1 MYARRLIKFIS
12 TSTSTLGLASCLA
25 GVTIWFV
32 PEAAHSF
39 PPFEKWISQKAGF
52 QTDCAYCH
60 VNGAGP
66 TGNGFGQLGSLDQHQ
81 NASLHTADSAI
92 LNSFG
97 QHILKTLSYERVVSC
112 VSNPGALA
120 SQMKRYDLDG
130 DGVSDGDEMD
140 HGTLANDPL
149 SAPPELVWME
159 RLRRN
164 QAFVAELAFSAILG
178 AIGLWV
184 LSTKM
189 ESTDL

>member
-1 MYARRLIKFIS
+1 MLSNRFRSFSKTTTIIA
-12 TSTSTLGLASCLA
+12 LASCLA
-25 GVTIWFV
+25 GLTIGCV
-32 PEAAHSF
+32 PEAAWSF
-39 PPFEKWISQKAGF
+39 PPFEKWISEKSGF

-60 VNGAGP
+60 VNSAGP
-66 TGNGFGQLGSLDQHQ
+66 TGNGFGQLGRLDERQS
-81 NASLHTADSAI
+81 ASLHTADSAI

-97 QHILKTLSYERVVSC
+97 QHLLKTLTYEKVLSSVSDPVVL
-112 VSNPGALA
+112 AL
-120 SQMKRYDLDG
+120 QMKSYDLDG
-130 DGVSDGDEMD
+130 DGVSDGDEME

-149 SAPPELVWME
+149 SAPPELVWKE

-164 QAFVAELAFSAILG
+164 QAFVATLAFSAILG